1 MSEPSR
7 ADNPDIAYPGP
18 GSRPFRRELDP
29 IAPHVIVLFGCTGD
43 LAKRKLLPG
52 LAYLSESSLAPDIR
66 IVGTAM
72 EDLTTDGFRDLTHSA
87 VQNFG
92 MHRLAESEWADF
104 ASKLTYVPQGE
115 GPEALASAVK
125 EAEAQL
131 VGNDPQRRSTDGS
144 GAVRL
149 LHYLSVPPKAAQSV
163 LEMLRDADLT
173 RSARVIMEKPFGY
186 DLDSAVRLNDFVHQV
201 FDEAQVFRIDHF
213 LGKEAA
219 QNVLAFRFAN
229 GLFEPIWNRNF
240 IDHVQIDIPE
250 SLGLDQRAS
259 FYEAT
264 GAYKDMVVT
273 HLMQVMAFVAMEP
286 PTALEPRAISE
297 EKNKVFRSLLPI
309 HPTDVVRGQYGGYR
323 EEQGVAPDSDT
334 ETFIALRVG
343 LDNWRWAG
351 VPFYLRTGKK
361 LAEGQRIISIAFK
374 EAPRTMFPPGSGVGT
389 QGPDHL
395 TFDLADSSRV
405 SLSFYGKRPGPG
417 MRLQKLSMQFSTQE
431 IGEASD
437 VLEAYERLILDAMRG
452 DHTLFTTSEGIESL
466 WDRSQPLLADP
477 PPVKPYPVGSWGP
490 NAIHQLIAP
499 NAWRLPF
506 ERAWREKK

>member
-1 MSEPSR
+1 MSDPARLDTS
-7 ADNPDIAYPGP
+7 DIAYPGP

-52 LAYLSESSLAPDIR
+52 LAYLSESELAPAIR

-72 EDLTTDGFRDLTHSA
+72 EDLSVDEFRGLVHDA

-92 MHRLAESEWADF
+92 MHRLAESDWEDF
-104 ASKLTYVPQGE
+104 AAKLTYVPQGQ

-125 EAEAQL
+125 EAESQL
-131 VGNDPQRRSTDGS
+131 GE
-144 GAVRL
+144 GARL
-149 LHYLSVPPKAAQSV
+149 LHYLSVPPKAAQAV
-163 LEMLRDADLT
+163 VEMLRDADLDKG
-173 RSARVIMEKPFGY
+173 ARVIMEKPFGY
-186 DLDSAVRLNDFVHQV
+186 DLESAVQLNDFVHQV
-201 FDEAQVFRIDHF
+201 FDESQVFRIDHF

-250 SLGLDQRAS
+250 ELGLDQRAS

-309 HPTDVVRGQYGGYR
+309 HPHDVVRGQYGGYR
-323 EEQGVAPDSDT
+323 DEPGVARDSDT
-334 ETFIALRVG
+334 ETFIALRAG
-343 LDNWRWAG
+343 IDNWRWAG
-351 VPFYLRTGKK
+351 VPFYLRTGKR

-374 EAPRTMFPPGSGVGT
+374 EAPRTMFPQGSGVGT

-431 IGEASD
+431 LGEASD

-452 DHTLFTTSEGIESL
+452 DHTLFTTAEGIESL

-477 PPVKPYPVGSWGP
+477 PPVKPYPQGSWGP
-490 NAIHQLIAP
+490 NAIHQLVAP